1 MYEGGDGK
9 TQMEFFYA
17 VNKLFKLRKITK
29 GKRGYETLDG
39 VWLGNTLQ
47 DISQFCLDSNK
58 AQYKAIESLIEENP
72 KVRREI
78 K

>member
-1 MYEGGDGK
+1 MNPRPLQNFVTLELSEYK
-9 TQMEFFYA
+9 SIS
-17 VNKLFKLRKITK
+17 VSPFK
-29 GKRGYETLDG
+29 
-39 VWLGNTLQ
+39 GNTLQ